1 MGDYLLPFQPS
12 LAQATN
18 TRLDSACKHIQQC
31 RVSTDDMM
39 RFTGEDAVS
48 ILFIICLFFRFYIF
62 LKMSWVVQEE
72 LQRNKYR
79 YCIHKDELVVGIG
92 RPWYVTFML
101 DISYLPF
108 LLTCMA
114 GILLRWSNE
123 PRIVLTLK
131 W

>member
-48 ILFIICLFFRFYIF
+48 ILFIIRLFFIF
-62 LKMSWVVQEE
+62 
-72 LQRNKYR
+72 
-79 YCIHKDELVVGIG
+79 CIFENVMGCSG
-92 RPWYVTFML
+92 RAST
-101 DISYLPF
+101 
-108 LLTCMA
+108 
-114 GILLRWSNE
+114 
-123 PRIVLTLK
+123 K
-131 W
+131 